1 MTTDHQGDGIIEE
14 LRAGLREQQTVLSE
28 QQSVLAAQT
37 ERIALL
43 ESRRGTPRAAASS
56 GDERP
61 ERRPRRLTR
70 GGMLKAAAMGAI
82 GLAGAEAASSMGAQ
96 SAFAA
101 ASTADSYTAN
111 GSEYPTAAGFE
122 SSSTGQFK
130 YGG

>member
-1 MTTDHQGDGIIEE
+1 MTTDHEVDGIIEE
-14 LRAGLREQQTVLSE
+14 LRAGLRE

-43 ESRRGTPRAAASS
+43 EGERRSSRTARPTA
-56 GDERP
+56 DDVP

-82 GLAGAEAASSMGAQ
+82 GLAGAEAASNMGAQ

-101 ASTADSYTAN
+101 ASTAVSP
-111 GSEYPTAAGFE
+111 E
-122 SSSTGQFK
+122 
-130 YGG
+130 